1 MKTILLILF
10 SSLLLS
16 SNGWLTNFDTAT
28 KAATEKHELILLNFS
43 GSDWCGPC
51 IRLRK
56 EIFESTTFESFADS
70 NLVLINADFPRNKKN
85 KLSDDQ
91 TKQNDAIADKYNPEG
106 KFPYTLLLNA
116 DGKVLKEWDG
126 FPDETPASFI
136 AVIKSVCDANK

>member
-10 SSLLLS
+10 SSFLLP
-16 SNGWLTNFDTAT
+16 SNRWLTNFDTAT
-28 KAATEKHELILLNFS
+28 KAATEKHQLILLNFS

-56 EIFESTTFESFADS
+56 EIFETPAFISFADS

-85 KLSDDQ
+85 RLSDDQ
-91 TKQNDAIADKYNPEG
+91 TKQNNAMADKYNPEG

-126 FPDETPASFI
+126 FPNETPAGFI
-136 AVIKSVCDANK
+136 AAIKSVCDANK